1 MAAKVGAN
9 SMQDVLELLLVFI
22 LGLISP
28 GPDFAVVS
36 ARASQYGRRA
46 GVWTALGIASGVWV
60 LVFGCCFGLQSI
72 FTTYPELTSYMQF
85 FGALFLGYLG
95 LKALFKTQR
104 LQSNALAQSGLS
116 NKHWLTGFLTNV
128 TNVKAILFISSV
140 LSQKS
145 EYLQTVDHVLLI
157 TCLITVGTFIWF
169 GFIAFLF
176 SIRSGARV
184 QKIQAYVPK
193 VMGVFLLY
201 LAVTFFISSGFF
213 QG

>member
-1 MAAKVGAN
+1 
-9 SMQDVLELLLVFI
+9 MQDVLELLFVFF

-46 GVWTALGIASGVWV
+46 GVWTALGIASGVWI
-60 LVFGCCFGLQSI
+60 LVFACCFGLQSI

-95 LKALFKTQR
+95 LKALFKSQH
-104 LQSNALAQSGLS
+104 LQSSAPTQLGLS
-116 NKHWLTGFLTNV
+116 NKHWLTGLLTNV
-128 TNVKAILFISSV
+128 TNAKAILFISGV

-145 EYLQTVDHVLLI
+145 EYLQTIDHVLLI
-157 TCLITVGTFIWF
+157 TGLITVGTFIWF
-169 GFIAFLF
+169 SGIALLF
-176 SIRSGARV
+176 SMRGGSSIRKLQV
-184 QKIQAYVPK
+184 YVPK

-201 LAVTFFISSGFF
+201 LAVTFFVSSGFF
-213 QG
+213 R

>member
-1 MAAKVGAN
+1 M
-9 SMQDVLELLLVFI
+9 
-22 LGLISP
+22 
-28 GPDFAVVS
+28 VS

-60 LVFGCCFGLQSI
+60 LVFGCCFGLQSV
-72 FTTYPELTSYMQF
+72 FTTYPEVTSYMQF

-95 LKALFKTQR
+95 LKALLKAPPARSQAPE
-104 LQSNALAQSGLS
+104 QAQPS

-140 LSQKS
+140 LSQKT
-145 EYLQTVDHVLLI
+145 EYLQTFDHVLLI
-157 TCLITVGTFIWF
+157 TCLITVGTFLWF
-169 GFIAFLF
+169 GFIAWLF

-193 VMGVFLLY
+193 IMGVFLLY